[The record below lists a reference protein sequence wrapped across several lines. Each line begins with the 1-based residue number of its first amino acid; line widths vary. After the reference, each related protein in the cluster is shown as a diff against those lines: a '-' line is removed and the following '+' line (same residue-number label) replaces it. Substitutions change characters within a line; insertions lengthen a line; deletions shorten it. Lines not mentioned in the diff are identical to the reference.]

1 MSTIIRTRSPFFIRT
16 PQVTGN
22 DPSTGTPN
30 IDLLNYFQAIVTIHG
45 GTSGSTTICD
55 DLYATFT
62 FKKKPLPNETSVTF
76 EISELVNDH
85 IIQTYDGTPN
95 NSALTQS
102 IWVNVVTSARQS
114 NGTIIGSATTTTYLA
129 QEGFNKFK
137 EGVNY
142 TTEPIAMISNTYY
155 EYHKRSRLN
164 IPINKER
171 VNSIAWKFNG
181 STITTVNFTDNGNQ
195 NQKIAYASV
204 STSTQQYDEALV
216 TYDTSSTISYTL
228 QEIEECKYPVQKI
241 TFLNRWGALQ
251 DLFFHK
257 KSINSLEA
265 TRENFNRS
273 IFKARSVSLEEGEG
287 EGEDCQETVT
297 FNSYSTTAHA
307 KKVHNANGTES
318 VVLNSG
324 FVDERMNVYFEELM
338 VSEYMWLTDDQ
349 NVIYPVCITDSS
361 FTKKTS
367 LNDRLINYTMNFE
380 KAFDFVNNIR

>member
-45 GTSGSTTICD
+45 GTSGSSTICD

-62 FKKKPLPNETSVTF
+62 FRKKPLPNETSVTF
-76 EISELVNDH
+76 EISEIVNDH
-85 IIQTYDGTPN
+85 IIQTYDGTLS

-102 IWVNVVTSARQS
+102 IWVDVVTSARQS
-114 NGTIIGSATTTTYLA
+114 NGTIIGSATTTSYLA

-142 TTEPIAMISNTYY
+142 TTEALVMLSGSYY
-155 EYHKRSRLN
+155 EYHKGSTLSL
-164 IPINKER
+164 PINKEK
-171 VNSIAWKFNG
+171 VASLSFKFNG
-181 STITTVNFTDNGNQ
+181 SSITTINFTDNGNQ

-204 STSTQQYDEALV
+204 STSSQQYDEVLIV
-216 TYDTSSTISYTL
+216 DVSENQTTITL
-228 QEIEECKYPVQKI
+228 QEVEECKYPVQKI

-257 KSINSLEA
+257 KSTNSLEA
-265 TRENFNRS
+265 SRENFNRS
-273 IFKARSVSLEEGEG
+273 IFKARSVSLSDPESGT
-287 EGEDCQETVT
+287 DCEETVT
-297 FNSYSTTAHA
+297 FNTYSTTAHA

-338 VSEYMWLTDDQ
+338 VSEYMWLTDDS

>member
-22 DPSTGTPN
+22 DPSSGTPN
-30 IDLLNYFQAIVTIHG
+30 IDLLNYFQAVVTIHG

-62 FKKKPLPNETSVTF
+62 FRKKPLPNETSVTF
-76 EISELVNDH
+76 EISEIVNDH
-85 IIQTYDGTPN
+85 IIQTYDGTLS

-102 IWVNVVTSARQS
+102 IWVDVITSARQS
-114 NGTIIGSATTTTYLA
+114 DGTLIGSATTTTYLA

-137 EGVNY
+137 EGVNF
-142 TTEPIAMISNTYY
+142 TTEALIMLSGTYY
-155 EYHKRSRLN
+155 EYHKGSTLSL
-164 IPINKER
+164 PINKEK
-171 VNSIAWKFNG
+171 VASVSFKFNG
-181 STITTVNFTDNGNQ
+181 SVITTINFTDNGNQ

-204 STSTQQYDEALV
+204 STSSQQYDEVLIV
-216 TYDTSSTISYTL
+216 DTSENSSTITL
-228 QEIEECKYPVQKI
+228 QEVEECKYPVQKI

-257 KSINSLEA
+257 KSTNSLEA
-265 TRENFNRS
+265 SRENFNRS
-273 IFKARSVSLEEGEG
+273 IFKARSVSLSDPESGT
-287 EGEDCQETVT
+287 DCEETVT
-297 FNSYSTTAHA
+297 FNTYSTTAHA

-318 VVLNSG
+318 TTLNSG

-338 VSEYMWLTDDQ
+338 VSEYMWLTDDS

>member
-16 PQVTGN
+16 PQESN
-22 DPSTGTPN
+22 SN
-30 IDLLNYFQAIVTIHG
+30 LNYFQAVVTIHG
-45 GTSGSTTICD
+45 GTSGSSTICD

-102 IWVNVVTSARQS
+102 IWVNVITSARQS
-114 NGTIIGSATTTTYLA
+114 NGTLIGSTTSTTYLA

-181 STITTVNFTDNGNQ
+181 STITTLNFTDNGNQ

-204 STSTQQYDEALV
+204 TTSTQQYDEALV

-265 TRENFNRS
+265 SRENFNRS
-273 IFKARSVSLEEGEG
+273 IFKARTVTKSLEEGEG
-287 EGEDCQETVT
+287 EGEDAVCTETVT

-338 VSEYMWLTDDQ
+338 VSEYIWLTDDS

>member
-16 PQVTGN
+16 PQVTGS
-22 DPSTGTPN
+22 D
-30 IDLLNYFQAIVTIHG
+30 IALLNYFQAIVTVHG
-45 GTSGSTTICD
+45 GLTGSTEICD

-62 FKKKPLPNETSVTF
+62 FRKKPLPNETSVTF

-85 IIQTYDGTPN
+85 IIQTYDGTLN

-102 IWVNVVTSARQS
+102 IWVDVVTSARQS
-114 NGTIIGSATTTTYLA
+114 DGTIIGSATTTSYLA

-142 TTEPIAMISNTYY
+142 TTEALVMISGSYY
-155 EYHKRSRLN
+155 EYHKGSTLSL
-164 IPINKER
+164 PINKEK
-171 VNSIAWKFNG
+171 VASVSFKFNG
-181 STITTVNFTDNGNQ
+181 SIITTINFTDNGNQ

-204 STSTQQYDEALV
+204 STSTQQYDEVLIV
-216 TYDTSSTISYTL
+216 DVSENQSTITL
-228 QEIEECKYPVQKI
+228 KEIEECKYPVHKI

-257 KSINSLEA
+257 KSVETLE
-265 TRENFNRS
+265 TRNEKFNRS
-273 IFKARSVSLEEGEG
+273 IFKARSVSLEPPE
-287 EGEDCQETVT
+287 EGEDCQETIT
-297 FNSYSTTAHA
+297 FNTYSTTAHS

-318 VVLNSG
+318 ILLNTG

-338 VSEYMWLTDDQ
+338 VSEHMWLTDDQ
-349 NVIYPVCITDSS
+349 NVIYPVTLKDSN
-361 FTKKTS
+361 FTYKTG
-367 LNDRLINYTMNFE
+367 LNDRMINYTMNFE

>member
-16 PQVTGN
+16 PQVTGT
-22 DPSTGTPN
+22 SN
-30 IDLLNYFQAIVTIHG
+30 IANLSYFQAVVTIHG
-45 GTSGSTTICD
+45 GTSGSSTICD

-62 FKKKPLPNETSVTF
+62 FRKKPLPNETSVTF
-76 EISELVNDH
+76 EISEIVNDH
-85 IIQTYDGTPN
+85 IIQTYDGTLS
-95 NSALTQS
+95 NSVLTQS
-102 IWVNVVTSARQS
+102 IWVNVITSARQS
-114 NGTIIGSATTTTYLA
+114 NGTLIGSTNNTTYLA

-142 TTEPIAMISNTYY
+142 TTEALVMLSGSYY
-155 EYHKRSRLN
+155 EYHKGSTLSL
-164 IPINKER
+164 PINKEK
-171 VNSIAWKFNG
+171 VASVSFKFNG
-181 STITTVNFTDNGNQ
+181 SIITTINFSDNGNQ

-204 STSTQQYDEALV
+204 STSSQQYDEVLIV
-216 TYDTSSTISYTL
+216 DVSENSSTITL

-257 KSINSLEA
+257 KSTNSLEA
-265 TRENFNRS
+265 SRENFNRS
-273 IFKARSVSLEEGEG
+273 IFKARSVSLEDPE

-324 FVDERMNVYFEELM
+324 FVDERMNVYFEEIM
-338 VSEYMWLTDDQ
+338 VSEYMWLTDDS

>member
-22 DPSTGTPN
+22 DPSSGTPN
-30 IDLLNYFQAIVTIHG
+30 IDLLNYFQAVVTIHG
-45 GTSGSTTICD
+45 GTSGSSTICD

-62 FKKKPLPNETSVTF
+62 FRKKPLPNETSVTF
-76 EISELVNDH
+76 EISEIVNDH
-85 IIQTYDGTPN
+85 IIQTYDGTLN

-102 IWVNVVTSARQS
+102 IWVDVITSARQS
-114 NGTIIGSATTTTYLA
+114 DGTLIGSTNTTTYLA

-137 EGVNY
+137 EGVNF
-142 TTEPIAMISNTYY
+142 TTEALIMLSGTYY
-155 EYHKRSRLN
+155 EYHKGSTLSL
-164 IPINKER
+164 PINKEK
-171 VNSIAWKFNG
+171 VASVSFKFNG
-181 STITTVNFTDNGNQ
+181 SVISTINFSDNGNQ

-204 STSTQQYDEALV
+204 STSSQQYDEVLIV
-216 TYDTSSTISYTL
+216 DTSENSSTITL

-257 KSINSLEA
+257 KSTNSLEA
-265 TRENFNRS
+265 SRENFNRS
-273 IFKARSVSLEEGEG
+273 IFKARSVSLSDPESGT
-287 EGEDCQETVT
+287 DCEETVT

-318 VVLNSG
+318 TTLNSG

-338 VSEYMWLTDDQ
+338 VSEYMWLTDDS
-349 NVIYPVCITDSS
+349 NVIYPVCITDSN

>member
-16 PQVTGN
+16 PQVTGT
-22 DPSTGTPN
+22 SN
-30 IDLLNYFQAIVTIHG
+30 IANLNYFQAVVTVHG
-45 GTSGSTTICD
+45 GVSGSTEICD

-85 IIQTYDGTPN
+85 IIQTYNGTLS

-251 DLFFHK
+251 DLFFFK
-257 KSINSLEA
+257 KSVETLE
-265 TRENFNRS
+265 TRNEKFNRS
-273 IFKARSVSLEEGEG
+273 IFKARSVSLEPPE
-287 EGEDCQETVT
+287 EGEDCQETIT

-318 VVLNSG
+318 ITLNTG
-324 FVDERMNVYFEELM
+324 FVDERTNVYFEELM
-338 VSEYMWLTDDQ
+338 VSEYIWLTDDQ
-349 NVIYPVCITDSS
+349 NVIYPVCITDSN
-361 FTKKTS
+361 FTRKTG

>member
-16 PQVTGN
+16 PQESDSN
-22 DPSTGTPN
+22 
-30 IDLLNYFQAIVTIHG
+30 LNYFQAVVTVHG
-45 GTSGSTTICD
+45 GLSGSSTICD

-164 IPINKER
+164 IPINTER

-216 TYDTSSTISYTL
+216 TYDTTSTISYKL
-228 QEIEECKYPVQKI
+228 KEVVECKYPVQKI

-257 KSINSLEA
+257 KSIETLE
-265 TRENFNRS
+265 TRNEKFNRS

-287 EGEDCQETVT
+287 EGQDCQETIT

-318 VVLNSG
+318 ITLNSG
-324 FVDERMNVYFEELM
+324 FVDERMNAYFEELM
-338 VSEYMWLTDDQ
+338 VSEYIWLTDDQ
-349 NVIYPVCITDSS
+349 NVIYPVCITDSN
-361 FTKKTS
+361 FTRKTG

>member
-16 PQVTGN
+16 PQESDSN
-22 DPSTGTPN
+22 
-30 IDLLNYFQAIVTIHG
+30 LNYFQAVVTIHG
-45 GTSGSTTICD
+45 GTSGSSTICD

-62 FKKKPLPNETSVTF
+62 FRKKPLPNETSVTF
-76 EISELVNDH
+76 EISEIVNDH
-85 IIQTYDGTPN
+85 IIQTYDGTLS
-95 NSALTQS
+95 NSVLTQS
-102 IWVNVVTSARQS
+102 IWVDVVTSARQS
-114 NGTIIGSATTTTYLA
+114 NGTLIGSTTSTTYLA

-142 TTEPIAMISNTYY
+142 TTEPKHMLSANYF
-155 EYHKRSRLN
+155 EYNLGSFIH
-164 IPINKER
+164 IPVNKELVTSVEFKDSEDTLR
-171 VNSIAWKFNG
+171 QTS
-181 STITTVNFTDNGNQ
+181 NFTDNGNQ
-195 NQKIAYASV
+195 NQKIGYASFNTA
-204 STSTQQYDEALV
+204 SLAY
-216 TYDTSSTISYTL
+216 TITKAVINAGGRTDVIL
-228 QEIEECKYPVQKI
+228 NPIEECKYPVQKI

-257 KSINSLEA
+257 KSTNSLEA
-265 TRENFNRS
+265 SRENFNRS
-273 IFKARSVSLEEGEG
+273 IFKARSVSLEPPEEEGQ
-287 EGEDCQETVT
+287 DCQETVT

-338 VSEYMWLTDDQ
+338 VSEYMWLTDDS

>member
-30 IDLLNYFQAIVTIHG
+30 IDLLNYFQAVVTIHG
-45 GTSGSTTICD
+45 GTSGSSTICD

-62 FKKKPLPNETSVTF
+62 FRKKPLPNETSVTF
-76 EISELVNDH
+76 EISEIVNDH
-85 IIQTYDGTPN
+85 ITQTYDGTPN

-102 IWVNVVTSARQS
+102 IWVNVITSARQS
-114 NGTIIGSATTTTYLA
+114 NGTLIGSTTSTTYLA

-204 STSTQQYDEALV
+204 TTSTQQYDEALV

-265 TRENFNRS
+265 SRENFNRS
-273 IFKARSVSLEEGEG
+273 IFKARSVSLEDPE

-297 FNSYSTTAHA
+297 FNTYSTTAHA

-338 VSEYMWLTDDQ
+338 VSEYMWLTDDS
-349 NVIYPVCITDSS
+349 NIIYPVCITDSS

>member
-16 PQVTGN
+16 PQVTGT
-22 DPSTGTPN
+22 SN
-30 IDLLNYFQAIVTIHG
+30 IANLNYFQAVVTIHG

-62 FKKKPLPNETSVTF
+62 FRKKPLPNETSVTF
-76 EISELVNDH
+76 EISEIVNDH
-85 IIQTYDGTPN
+85 IIQTYDGTLS

-102 IWVNVVTSARQS
+102 IWVDVITSARQS
-114 NGTIIGSATTTTYLA
+114 NGTIIGSTNTTSYLA

-142 TTEPIAMISNTYY
+142 TTEALVMLSGSYY
-155 EYHKRSRLN
+155 EYHKGSTLSL
-164 IPINKER
+164 PINKEK
-171 VNSIAWKFNG
+171 VASVSFKFNG
-181 STITTVNFTDNGNQ
+181 SVITTINFTDNGNQ

-204 STSTQQYDEALV
+204 STSSQQYDEVLIV
-216 TYDTSSTISYTL
+216 DTSENSSTITL

-257 KSINSLEA
+257 KSTNSLEA
-265 TRENFNRS
+265 SRENFNRS
-273 IFKARSVSLEEGEG
+273 IFKARSVSLEDPE

-297 FNSYSTTAHA
+297 FNTYSTTAHA

-338 VSEYMWLTDDQ
+338 VSEYMWLTDDS

>member
-16 PQVTGN
+16 PQESN
-22 DPSTGTPN
+22 SN
-30 IDLLNYFQAIVTIHG
+30 LNYFQAVVTIHG

-62 FKKKPLPNETSVTF
+62 FRKKPLPNETSVTF
-76 EISELVNDH
+76 EISEIVNDH
-85 IIQTYDGTPN
+85 IIQTYDGTLS

-102 IWVNVVTSARQS
+102 IWVDVVTSARQS
-114 NGTIIGSATTTTYLA
+114 NGTIIGSTTSTSYLA

-142 TTEPIAMISNTYY
+142 TTEALVMLSGSYY
-155 EYHKRSRLN
+155 EYHKGSTLSL
-164 IPINKER
+164 PINKEK
-171 VNSIAWKFNG
+171 VASVSFKFNG
-181 STITTVNFTDNGNQ
+181 SIITTINFTDNGNQ

-204 STSTQQYDEALV
+204 STSSQQYDEVLIV
-216 TYDTSSTISYTL
+216 DVSENQTTIIL

-257 KSINSLEA
+257 KSTNSLEA
-265 TRENFNRS
+265 SRENFNRS
-273 IFKARSVSLEEGEG
+273 IFKARSVSLEDPE

-297 FNSYSTTAHA
+297 FNTYSTTAHA

-338 VSEYMWLTDDQ
+338 VSEYMWLTDDS
-349 NVIYPVCITDSS
+349 NVIYPVCITDSN

>member
-16 PQVTGN
+16 PQVTGS
-22 DPSTGTPN
+22 D
-30 IDLLNYFQAIVTIHG
+30 IALLNYFQAIVTVHG

-62 FKKKPLPNETSVTF
+62 FRKKPLPNETSVTF

-85 IIQTYDGTPN
+85 IIQTYDGTLS

-102 IWVNVVTSARQS
+102 IWVDVVTSARQS
-114 NGTIIGSATTTTYLA
+114 DGTIIGSATTTSYLA

-142 TTEPIAMISNTYY
+142 TTEALVMLSGNYY
-155 EYHKRSRLN
+155 EYHKGTTLSL
-164 IPINKER
+164 PINKEK
-171 VNSIAWKFNG
+171 VASVSFKFNG
-181 STITTVNFTDNGNQ
+181 SVISTINFTDNGNQ

-204 STSTQQYDEALV
+204 STSTQQYDEVLIV
-216 TYDTSSTISYTL
+216 DVSENSSTITL
-228 QEIEECKYPVQKI
+228 KEIEECKYPVHKI

-257 KSINSLEA
+257 KSVETLE
-265 TRENFNRS
+265 TRNEKFNRS
-273 IFKARSVSLEEGEG
+273 IFKARSVSLEDPE
-287 EGEDCQETVT
+287 EGEDCQETIT

-318 VVLNSG
+318 ITLNTG

-338 VSEYMWLTDDQ
+338 VSEHMWLTDDES
-349 NVIYPVCITDSS
+349 VIYPVCITDSN
-361 FTKKTS
+361 FTRKTG
-367 LNDRLINYTMNFE
+367 LNDRMINYTMNFE

>member
-16 PQVTGN
+16 PQVTGT
-22 DPSTGTPN
+22 SN
-30 IDLLNYFQAIVTIHG
+30 IANLNYFQAVVTIHG

-62 FKKKPLPNETSVTF
+62 FRKKPLPNETSVTF
-76 EISELVNDH
+76 EISEIVNDH
-85 IIQTYDGTPN
+85 IIQTYDGTLS

-102 IWVNVVTSARQS
+102 IWVDVITSARQS
-114 NGTIIGSATTTTYLA
+114 DGTLIGSTNTTTYLA

-142 TTEPIAMISNTYY
+142 TTEALVMLSGSYY
-155 EYHKRSRLN
+155 EYHKGSTLSL
-164 IPINKER
+164 PINKEK
-171 VNSIAWKFNG
+171 VASVSFKFNG
-181 STITTVNFTDNGNQ
+181 SIITTINFTDNGNQ

-204 STSTQQYDEALV
+204 STSSQQYDEVLIV
-216 TYDTSSTISYTL
+216 DVSENQTTIIL
-228 QEIEECKYPVQKI
+228 QEIEECKYPVHKI
-241 TFLNRWGALQ
+241 TFLNRWGSLQ

-257 KSINSLEA
+257 KSTNSLEA
-265 TRENFNRS
+265 SRENFNRS
-273 IFKARSVSLEEGEG
+273 IFKARSVSLEDPE

-318 VVLNSG
+318 TTLNSG

-338 VSEYMWLTDDQ
+338 VSEYMWLTDDS

>member
-16 PQVTGN
+16 PQVTGT
-22 DPSTGTPN
+22 SN
-30 IDLLNYFQAIVTIHG
+30 IANLNYFQAIVTIHG
-45 GTSGSTTICD
+45 GTSGSSTICD

-216 TYDTSSTISYTL
+216 TYDTTSTISYKL
-228 QEIEECKYPVQKI
+228 KEVVECKYPVQKI

-257 KSINSLEA
+257 KSTNSLEA
-265 TRENFNRS
+265 SRENFNRS

-287 EGEDCQETVT
+287 EGQDCQETVT
-297 FNSYSTTAHA
+297 FNTYSTTAHA